1 MDALPVSYAEV
12 EEYFAREAQQNN
24 GNVNP
29 YPLRAR
35 TIQKIEEIT
44 GRRLICYVARTDG
57 RLPPNAPAYIDEEDL
72 FAFSD
77 LVANISEPAV
87 DILIISNGGS
97 AEAAERIVNLLRTR
111 FESMR
116 WVVPFNAYSA
126 ATLLCMSG
134 DEVII
139 SATGTLGPID
149 PQING
154 IPARTILRA
163 FEKVK
168 QTLKEEGPEALTAY
182 LPLLAKY
189 SLHLFEICESANEL
203 SKELARKWLS
213 AYMFKCRRSDRR
225 VKRCVEF
232 FISYDT
238 HKSHSRSIDRQ
249 TAREKGPKVLYDE
262 EIDGLPDLLRSL
274 CNQYKWVLNIPSPIA
289 IKLYEDGYNHSSGI
303 YWEPP
308 PVPAFPIP
316 SDMARLM
323 P

>member
-1 MDALPVSYAEV
+1 MDAFPISYSEV
-12 EEYFAREAQQNN
+12 EEYLAREAQQ
-24 GNVNP
+24 GGGSINP

-35 TIQKIEEIT
+35 TIKEIERVT

-57 RLPPNAPAYIDEEDL
+57 RIPPDAPAFIDEDDL

-77 LVANISEPAV
+77 LTAPITEPEL

-97 AEAAERIVNLLRTR
+97 AEAAERIINLLRSR
-111 FESMR
+111 FKTIR
-116 WVVPFNAYSA
+116 WIVPFNAYSA
-126 ATLLCMSG
+126 ATLLCMAG
-134 DEVII
+134 DEII
-139 SATGTLGPID
+139 MSATGTLGPID
-149 PQING
+149 AQING
-154 IPARTILRA
+154 VPARTILRA

-168 QTLKEEGPEALTAY
+168 QILKQEGPDALTAY

-213 AYMFKCRRSDRR
+213 TYMFQCPRSDRR

-249 TAREKGPKVLYDE
+249 TARAKGLKIVFDE
-262 EIDGLPDLLRSL
+262 EIDGLPNLLRSL
-274 CNQYKWVLNIPSPIA
+274 CNQYKWLFNIPNPVVV
-289 IKLYEDGYNHSSGI
+289 KLFEDGYDRSAGI
-303 YWEPP
+303 YWER
-308 PVPAFPIP
+308 PAIPQQLPLEPIRSLP
-316 SDMARLM
+316 
-323 P
+323 